1 MVMTYR
7 QALIWGN
14 GFLRE
19 NGIEEG
25 SDARVLLCHAAQTDS
40 LRLAVC
46 ANEQIDDKA
55 YEKYKEYILRRSQNE
70 PVSYITGERE
80 FMGINF
86 KVKPGILI
94 PRPETEHLVEFCM
107 ENLPDNAK
115 IIDLCTGSGAIAV
128 SLAKY
133 LENARITAV
142 DISDEAIEVA
152 TLNAKENK
160 VSDRVNVVKANALK
174 KTDFGTKFDAV
185 VSNPPYI
192 PNEVVLTLDRDVK
205 DFEPHLA
212 LCGGD
217 DGLDFYRAITKN
229 AVPMLNPG
237 GLLVYEVGY
246 DQAEQVAQIMSAD
259 FIDINFV
266 KDLADINRV
275 VYGRLAATSG
285 KEVI

>member
-1 MVMTYR
+1 M
-7 QALIWGN
+7 
-14 GFLRE
+14 
-19 NGIEEG
+19 
-25 SDARVLLCHAAQTDS
+25 
-40 LRLAVC
+40 
-46 ANEQIDDKA
+46 
-55 YEKYKEYILRRSQNE
+55 
-70 PVSYITGERE
+70 
-80 FMGINF
+80 
-86 KVKPGILI
+86 
-94 PRPETEHLVEFCM
+94 
-107 ENLPDNAK
+107 
-115 IIDLCTGSGAIAV
+115 
-128 SLAKY
+128 
-133 LENARITAV
+133 
-142 DISDEAIEVA
+142 
-152 TLNAKENK
+152 
-160 VSDRVNVVKANALK
+160 K

-266 KDLADINRV
+266 KDLAGINRV